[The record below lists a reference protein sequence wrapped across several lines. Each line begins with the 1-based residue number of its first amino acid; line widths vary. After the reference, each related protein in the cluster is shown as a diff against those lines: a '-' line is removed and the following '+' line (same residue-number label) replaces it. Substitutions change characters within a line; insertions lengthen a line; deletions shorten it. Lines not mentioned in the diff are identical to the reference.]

1 MTLPFQLHFH
11 PHSSFDHYSSQ
22 TSQFPHLASQS
33 PGKESPGS
41 LQSGGGTSPHPY
53 LWPDRTGRDGSH
65 SGAKVVHRSQKEIAI
80 KRRQRN
86 DLDDL
91 LTKIK

>member
-22 TSQFPHLASQS
+22 TSQSQRQFPHLASQS

-41 LQSGGGTSPHPY
+41 LQSGGHKPPSLFVAGQNRQGRLALGSEGGTSY
-53 LWPDRTGRDGSH
+53 TKRNSD
-65 SGAKVVHRSQKEIAI
+65 QK
-80 KRRQRN
+80 K
-86 DLDDL
+86 
-91 LTKIK
+91 KKK